1 MEITKILFCGSIP
14 MALISVAFFIYGNF
28 GLADLHDD
36 LHDVCRDFLYY
47 NITHL
52 VILLTSLVVLFFFI
66 CCSSICASFLFLF
79 NSFVIAGQLVEKY
92 TQETERCNTACQGN
106 CSTLVDLSEK
116 TNMCLIGN
124 GSIVLVVGILILL
137 KLLKCIMCI

>member
-1 MEITKILFCGSIP
+1 MEITKILFFGSIP

-28 GLADLHDD
+28 DLAGLHDE
-36 LHDVCRDFLYY
+36 LHEVCRDFMYY

-52 VILLTSLVVLFFFI
+52 VILLTSLVVLFFFV

-79 NSFVIAGQLVEKY
+79 NSFIIGGQLVEKY
-92 TQETERCNTACQGN
+92 TQETERCNAACQGN

-124 GSIVLVVGILILL
+124 GSIVLIVGILVLL
-137 KLLKCIMCI
+137 KVLKCIMCI